1 MPYRYI
7 VIWRYGRISIQQ
19 GTSFWYKHTNGV
31 FSDLIWLLFTNF
43 TQVFLVMDLSREYVL
58 EVLGKIMDPDL
69 KKDIV
74 SLNFVEELKI
84 DEQSITVTV
93 YSSNPA
99 LHARKRLQEAV
110 EFNLKREFE
119 GIVINCT
126 VQALPAEAKEAHRKF
141 LPEVKNIVAIASG
154 KGGVGKS
161 TVTANLA
168 GGLAKAGY
176 RVGIVDADIYGPSM
190 PTMFDVVNDRPTM
203 IDVEGKPKIS
213 PVVAYGIKI
222 LSIGF
227 FTDQD
232 NAVVWRGPMAAKA
245 LTQMFT
251 DAEWGKLDYL
261 LIDLPPGTGDIHLSL
276 VQTVPLDGAVIVST
290 PQEVALAD
298 ARKGIN
304 MFKLDTIN
312 VPVIGVVENMA
323 WFTPAELPDN
333 KYFIF
338 GRDGA
343 KNLAQGMGVPL
354 LGQIPLVQ
362 SVREAGDVGKPAVF
376 QDNTPTSTAFEELVR
391 IFVQEVEVAKA
402 QKPLKKQHV

>member
-1 MPYRYI
+1 
-7 VIWRYGRISIQQ
+7 
-19 GTSFWYKHTNGV
+19 
-31 FSDLIWLLFTNF
+31 
-43 TQVFLVMDLSREYVL
+43 MDLSREHVL

-84 DEQSITVTV
+84 DEQSITVAV

-190 PTMFDVVNDRPTM
+190 PTMFDVVHDRPTM

-376 QDNTPTSTAFEELVR
+376 QDNTPTSAAFEELVR
-391 IFVQEVEVAKA
+391 IFVQEVEVAKT
-402 QKPLKKQHV
+402 QKSLKKQHV